1 MKRRTFLLSSILTA
15 LAAGAAETSPVDPKE
30 TFVPR
35 HNDIKFAPWNG
46 LPPGMKKQPVAVRI
60 EPAVF
65 GIGPADIELADP
77 HLPSWRRV

>member
-46 LPPGMKKQPVAVRI
+46 LPPA
-60 EPAVF
+60 A
-65 GIGPADIELADP
+65 
-77 HLPSWRRV
+77 

>member
-15 LAAGAAETSPVDPKE
+15 LAALAAETSPVDPKE

-46 LPPGMKKQPVAVRI
+46 LPPGSGEMAKLH
-60 EPAVF
+60 
-65 GIGPADIELADP
+65 ADFDKPGRARSIMME
-77 HLPSWRRV
+77 RRAA